1 MIQKI
6 QNKSFAQ
13 QSALFAR
20 IAELAYQPPDKAP
33 ALFKKLGYMS
43 TFISN
48 KGSEAYIVEDGTDM
62 IVACRGTEPKQ
73 WSDISA
79 DLSIDRVKPLV
90 GVGKVHVGFKS
101 YTDKLWD
108 NIREHVVRGTASDKV
123 LWVTGHSLGAAMAT
137 LVARRCVMAEHLQ
150 TPMALFTYGCPRVGN
165 KEYVSEF
172 NDKLVHHRWVNS
184 GDIVT
189 KVPLPPFFYHTGTMH
204 HIGSDGLISK
214 NAEKKNKIKFLL
226 KLVLGFG
233 PALLSKIM
241 GDAKDHSIQTYV
253 QRLTSYEMNEVD
265 AEV

>member
-1 MIQKI
+1 MI
-6 QNKSFAQ
+6 QNKTFAQ

-33 ALFKKLGYMS
+33 ALFKKLGYTS

-48 KGSEAYIVEDGTDM
+48 KGSEAYIVEDGNDM

-101 YTDKLWD
+101 YADKLWD
-108 NIREHVVRGTASDKV
+108 TIREHVVRGTTEKKV

-165 KEYVSEF
+165 KEYVQEF
-172 NDKLVHHRWVNS
+172 NDLLVHHRWVNS

-189 KVPLPPFFYHTGTMH
+189 KVPLPPFYQHTGTMH
-204 HIGSDGLISK
+204 HIGSDGLITKDANSK
-214 NAEKKNKIKFLL
+214 NTVMSII
-226 KLVLGFG
+226 KLVFNFWGG
-233 PALLSKIM
+233 LLAKMM
-241 GDAKDHSIQTYV
+241 GDAKDHSIQIYT
-253 QRLTSYEMNEVD
+253 QRLTAYAMNETD
-265 AEV
+265 E